1 MNYIIF
7 GRLTTIINLLV
18 YYLLTNSFLDSS
30 VELELQIANYKTII
44 IKKYQN
50 TKKQFTKKFV

>member
-50 TKKQFTKKFV
+50 TKKQFTNI